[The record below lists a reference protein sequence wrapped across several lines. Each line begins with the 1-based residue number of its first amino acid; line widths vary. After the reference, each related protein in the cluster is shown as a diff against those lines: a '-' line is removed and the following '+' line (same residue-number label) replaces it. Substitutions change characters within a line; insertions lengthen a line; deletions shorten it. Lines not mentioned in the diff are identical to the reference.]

1 MQSLVEFVQHFD
13 RDAYI
18 KTGLMFFV
26 VVPVA
31 ATVVNIISQVRSI
44 S

>member
-1 MQSLVEFVQHFD
+1 MQSLMEFIQHLD

-18 KTGLMFFV
+18 KAGLTLFV
-26 VVPVA
+26 VVPVV
-31 ATVVNIISQVRSI
+31 ATVINIISQVRSI